1 MYIQGIKRPAQALND
16 YHPKGTQVI
25 LELDY
30 GECILIDHALHS
42 YKKEHKDMGDEDK
55 YFMWQFIFLRDI
67 LKNGVIDS
75 FNCSLFE
82 AMFTHKKDKEIE
94 ACKAVEEEENNDS
107 IKK

>member
-42 YKKEHKDMGDEDK
+42 YKREHKDMGEDDK

-82 AMFTHKKDKEIE
+82 AMFPHKKDEEIE
-94 ACKAVEEEENNDS
+94 ACKAVEEEENNDN

>member
-1 MYIQGIKRPAQALND
+1 MYIQGIKRTEKSLYD
-16 YHPKGTQVI
+16 YHPKGTKVI

-30 GECILIDHALHS
+30 SECILIDHALHS
-42 YKKEHKDMGDEDK
+42 YEKEHKDMNEGDK

-82 AMFTHKKDKEIE
+82 AMFPHENGKEIE
-94 ACKAVEEEENNDS
+94 ACKAVKEESNG
-107 IKK
+107 